1 MAEEPEKPCLWCS
14 ILTENRRKLC
24 FWRVPHGFKLAVL
37 IASSNPLPWQWEAWL
52 EPLPKEPV
60 VIKYPIGHPTTPVT
74 TAHKQIHL
82 WLTLTMPVPPPSQ
95 TRQ

>member
-52 EPLPKEPV
+52 ESQ
-60 VIKYPIGHPTTPVT
+60 G
-74 TAHKQIHL
+74 AGRHKISHRSSYNSSDNG
-82 WLTLTMPVPPPSQ
+82 T
-95 TRQ
+95 